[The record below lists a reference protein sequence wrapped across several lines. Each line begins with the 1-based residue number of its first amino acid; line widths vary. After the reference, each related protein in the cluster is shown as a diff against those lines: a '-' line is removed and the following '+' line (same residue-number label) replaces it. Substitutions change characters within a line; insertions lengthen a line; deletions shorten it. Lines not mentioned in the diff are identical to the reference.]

1 MSIKKVLTYRFS
13 TLLAIILGAS
23 LMIAQPSQAQ
33 AQDERDVAAEK
44 ARQSTGG
51 RVLSVRPSDDP
62 NQPGYLV
69 KVLLGDGRV
78 RMVYIPPE

>member
-1 MSIKKVLTYRFS
+1 MSIKKVLTYSFS
-13 TLLAIILGAS
+13 TLLAGILGIS
-23 LMIAQPSQAQ
+23 LMFGQPAQ

-62 NQPGYLV
+62 NQPGHLV
-69 KVLLGDGRV
+69 RVLLGDGRV
-78 RMVYIPPE
+78 RLVYIPPE